1 MAWQFDKRGV
11 LLLDGDRYNEDDVMP
26 AIDAG
31 AEDVSVD
38 GDLIKV
44 ITEPAKATEVR
55 EALTSNG
62 VEVRSTELS
71 MEPQSTVEVSRDEA
85 SSLLKLMDALE
96 DHDDVD
102 QVHSNF
108 DIPQAVLEELAAE

>member
-1 MAWQFDKRGV
+1 M
-11 LLLDGDRYNEDDVMP
+11 LLIDGDRYGEDDVMP

-55 EALTSNG
+55 DALTSSG

-71 MEPQSTVEVSRDEA
+71 MEPQSTVDVSRDEA

-108 DIPQAVLEELAAE
+108 DIPEGVLEELASE